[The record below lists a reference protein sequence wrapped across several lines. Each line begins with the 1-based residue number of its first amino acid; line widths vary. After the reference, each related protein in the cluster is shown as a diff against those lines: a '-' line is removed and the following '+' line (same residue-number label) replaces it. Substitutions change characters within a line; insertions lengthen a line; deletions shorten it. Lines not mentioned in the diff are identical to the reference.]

1 MAEHS
6 RRRDSTV
13 QETTMNKPAAP
24 FLLQLTEEQQA
35 LIHRLSGQH
44 AQVLELTP
52 DAGDLSSGTG
62 RSVQF
67 RWRKSVASG
76 IPRQRW
82 EAAETPGDDSGGASS
97 QSE

>member
-1 MAEHS
+1 MS
-6 RRRDSTV
+6 
-13 QETTMNKPAAP
+13 NPAVP
-24 FLLQLTEEQQA
+24 ILLQLTEEQQA

-44 AQVLELTP
+44 AQMLELTP
-52 DAGDLSSGTG
+52 DGGDFASGSG

-82 EAAETPGDDSGGASS
+82 EAAEPTIENSGDASS
-97 QSE
+97 HSE

>member
-1 MAEHS
+1 M
-6 RRRDSTV
+6 DNPV
-13 QETTMNKPAAP
+13 AP
-24 FLLQLTEEQQA
+24 ILLQLTEEQQA

-44 AQVLELTP
+44 AQMLELTP
-52 DAGDLSSGTG
+52 DGGDFASGSG

-82 EAAETPGDDSGGASS
+82 EAAEPPRDQSS
-97 QSE
+97 DESAQPE